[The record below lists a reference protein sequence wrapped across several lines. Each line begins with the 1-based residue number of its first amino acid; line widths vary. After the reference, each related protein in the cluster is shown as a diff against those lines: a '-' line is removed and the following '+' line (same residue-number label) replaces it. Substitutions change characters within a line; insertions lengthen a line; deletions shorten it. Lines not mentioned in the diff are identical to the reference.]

1 MVKVLLM
8 IMMEMKMMETLMKM
22 VDDDD
27 DDDDHGLQAV
37 LLSAVFAFW
46 GTLSLTVRL
55 RKSRKV
61 AFR

>member
-8 IMMEMKMMETLMKM
+8 IMMAMKMMETLMKM

-27 DDDDHGLQAV
+27 DDDHGLQAV
-37 LLSAVFAFW
+37 LLSAFFVFW
-46 GTLSLTVRL
+46 STLSLTVGL

-61 AFR
+61 VFR